1 MKKLSYQVATEI
13 NQKMIE
19 DYSKGEIVGVKEPG
33 LLDSS
38 IERPFQTM
46 FGDFLYPDI
55 FLKATALY
63 ESIAKNHVFHNG
75 NKRTAFAC
83 MAYFLF
89 INDYLLVMN
98 EQVASNMVVDFVTG
112 NLSFEEVSTMI
123 KEHCYQKMI

>member
-1 MKKLSYQVATEI
+1 MKKLSYDVAVQI
-13 NQKMIE
+13 NEKMIH

-38 IERPFQTM
+38 IERPYQTM

-55 FLKATALY
+55 FLKATALF

-83 MAYFLF
+83 MTYYLF
-89 INDYLLVMN
+89 INDYLLVMKEN
-98 EQVASNMVVDFVTG
+98 VASDMVVDFVTG
-112 NLSFEEVSTMI
+112 KLSFEEIASII
-123 KEHCYQKMI
+123 KEHAYRKYV